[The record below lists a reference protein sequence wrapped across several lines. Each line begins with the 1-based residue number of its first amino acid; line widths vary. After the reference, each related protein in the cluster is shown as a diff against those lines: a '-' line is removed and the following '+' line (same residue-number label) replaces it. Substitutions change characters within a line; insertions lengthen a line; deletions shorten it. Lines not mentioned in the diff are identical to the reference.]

1 MAYAGSETDR
11 NAKIRADLPAAP
23 FAESGGPGMTEN
35 AAYRLIREELVQM
48 ATAMRRHVKYI
59 GKLNLWQ
66 VERADGRTWAASL
79 AKRSHH
85 PLTRIAIELAL
96 QHQDVH
102 DLAKQ
107 ARKEGDIEV
116 GIKAEAQ
123 RSKILAEIRSTV
135 TDSMKIANDTIKNCE
150 SALAKVAQMAMQ
162 VQMHREKLESVGSD
176 QSDRDLMR
184 LASKA
189 APKKLEAF
197 LELPRE

>member
-1 MAYAGSETDR
+1 MVFDHTERDR
-11 NAKIRADLPAAP
+11 NAKIRAEMPVAP
-23 FAESGGPGMTEN
+23 FAESGGPGLTEN
-35 AAYRLIREELVQM
+35 GAYRLIREELVQM

-66 VERADGRTWAASL
+66 VERADGAKWAATL

-96 QHQDVH
+96 QHQDVLA
-102 DLAKQ
+102 LAKQ
-107 ARKEGDIEV
+107 ARSDGDIEV

-162 VQMHREKLESVGSD
+162 VQMHREKLDASGSD

-184 LASKA
+184 LAAKA
-189 APKKLEAF
+189 APKNLEAF